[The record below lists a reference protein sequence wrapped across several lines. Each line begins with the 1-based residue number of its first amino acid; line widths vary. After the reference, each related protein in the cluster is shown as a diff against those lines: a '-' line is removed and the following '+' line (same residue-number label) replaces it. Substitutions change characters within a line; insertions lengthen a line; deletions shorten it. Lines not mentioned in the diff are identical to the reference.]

1 MEVNNSVQESLKS
14 ILSEAG
20 IEDELIQEIQKVGF
34 PKTARS
40 GELIITPGSTS
51 MHMPI
56 VLEGLL
62 SVVRQDEEANE
73 ILLYYLEGGE
83 TCAMSLACCI
93 EGKRNDFKVTA
104 EDNSVLWMIPMNYMD
119 EWIQNYRSFRKYVF
133 SSYQTRFDELLETID
148 SITFLNLYERLYKY
162 LLDKKQ
168 ATKSYEINMSH
179 EQIAQH
185 LNTSRVVVS
194 RLLKQLENEGK
205 IELERNRI
213 SIL

>member
-1 MEVNNSVQESLKS
+1 MQESLKS

-20 IEDELIQEIQKVGF
+20 IEDELIQEIQNVGF

-62 SVVRQDEEANE
+62 SVVRQDEDANE

-104 EDNSVLWMIPMNYMD
+104 EDESVLWMIPMNYLD
-119 EWIQNYRSFRKYVF
+119 GWIQKYKSFRKYIF
-133 SSYQTRFDELLETID
+133 SSYQVRFDELLETID
-148 SITFLNLYERLYKY
+148 SITFLKLQDRLYKF
-162 LLDKKQ
+162 LLDKKE
-168 ATKSYEINMSH
+168 ATRSYEVNMSH
-179 EQIAQH
+179 QEIANQM
-185 LNTSRVVVS
+185 NTSRVVIS
-194 RLLKQLENEGK
+194 RLLKQLEREGK
-205 IELERNRI
+205 IEQHRNRI
-213 SIL
+213 EIL

>member
-1 MEVNNSVQESLKS
+1 MQDNLQF
-14 ILSEAG
+14 ILTEAG
-20 IEDELIQEIQKVGF
+20 LEEELIQEIKKVGL
-34 PKTARS
+34 PKNAAS

-51 MHMPI
+51 MYMPI

-104 EDNSVLWMIPMNYMD
+104 EDDSVLWMIPMSYMD
-119 EWIQNYRSFRKYVF
+119 TWVQSYRSFRKYVF

-194 RLLKQLENEGK
+194 RLLKQLENEEK

>member
-1 MEVNNSVQESLKS
+1 MIVILQS
-14 ILSEAG
+14 ILKEAG
-20 IEDELIQEIQKVGF
+20 IEPALIEEIQEVGLS
-34 PKTARS
+34 KAADS

-104 EDNSVLWMIPMNYMD
+104 EDNSVLWMIPMSYMD

-148 SITFLNLYERLYKY
+148 SITFLNLYDRLYKY

-194 RLLKQLENEGK
+194 RLLKQLENEEK

>member
-1 MEVNNSVQESLKS
+1 LEVNNSVQESLKS

-20 IEDELIQEIQKVGF
+20 IEDELIQEIQNVGF

-62 SVVRQDEEANE
+62 SVVRQDEDANE

-148 SITFLNLYERLYKY
+148 SITFLNLYDRLYKY

-194 RLLKQLENEGK
+194 RLLKQLENEEK

>member
-1 MEVNNSVQESLKS
+1 LEVNNSVQESLKS

-20 IEDELIQEIQKVGF
+20 IEDELIQEIQKVGIS
-34 PKTARS
+34 KTARS

-51 MHMPI
+51 MYMPI

-62 SVVRQDEEANE
+62 SVVRQDGDANE

-148 SITFLNLYERLYKY
+148 SITFLNLYDRLYKY